1 MGRLVAGAFVVIV
14 LGIDT
19 ATQQT
24 SVAIGTERGTR
35 AQMALSATARSHEE
49 VVIPAIQQLLQWSD
63 LSLSQLGGVAV
74 GIGPGLFTGL
84 RVGVETARTLAQFL
98 RIPTG
103 RHRWRRAESRSRRS
117 TSWCSRCGT
126 PGGAWGP

>member
-49 VVIPAIQQLLQWSD
+49 VVIPTFHPA
-63 LSLSQLGGVAV
+63 AV
-74 GIGPGLFTGL
+74 L
-84 RVGVETARTLAQFL
+84 RG
-98 RIPTG
+98 
-103 RHRWRRAESRSRRS
+103 
-117 TSWCSRCGT
+117 
-126 PGGAWGP
+126 GGAASKQMEAIRSDFAGVKQVLAERPEPVEEQLDLFG